1 VEVTS
6 VDNRPRHAGV
16 GVVLMRPV
24 DAVVEVDLLAV
35 VGEARGPATVVHF
48 QSTVDP
54 DSEMPLC
61 G

>member
-1 VEVTS
+1 
-6 VDNRPRHAGV
+6 
-16 GVVLMRPV
+16 MRPV
-24 DAVVEVDLLAV
+24 DAVLEVDLLAV